1 MLSEIS
7 TELLIIFVLTLANGF
22 FAGSE
27 IAIVSAR
34 HSRLEPLAESGNRG
48 ARQAITLAESPDRF
62 LATVQIGISF
72 IGTFSAAFGGARMA
86 DLLAEWLATI
96 PVLAAY
102 ADSLSLLIIVLFI
115 TYLSLV
121 VGELVPKQLALIHAE
136 RYAVLS
142 APAMSVLSVAARPL
156 VAFLSG
162 SVSLVFR
169 LLGQSPTSENV
180 ITTEDIEYL
189 VREGK
194 ASGTVEA
201 GEAQLIH
208 RVFRFTDRPIKAVM
222 VPRSEIVAA
231 HMQMTLVEV
240 AELFIE
246 SGYSRL
252 PVYEGSLENVIG
264 ILHAKDIM
272 RFIANPETKV
282 NLHHLL
288 RPAPFVL
295 RNDHV
300 DDVMAQFRRTA
311 THIALVMDEY
321 GQVAG
326 LVTMEDLLEELVGE
340 IRDEYDEAEE
350 HPMVRREDGSWLVNG
365 LEAFDKVQ
373 DILHLP
379 DVPIEDRE
387 DFTTLAGLILYL
399 HKQVP
404 SVGETVTFGDF
415 ILEVVDMDGM
425 RIDKVLVRKKSED
438 Q

>member
-1 MLSEIS
+1 MLTEIG
-7 TELLIIFVLTLANGF
+7 TELVIIIVLITANGF

-34 HSRLEPLAESGNRG
+34 RSRLEPLAQSGNRG
-48 ARQAITLAESPDRF
+48 ARQAMALAESPHRF

-96 PVLAAY
+96 PSVAVY

-121 VGELVPKQLALIHAE
+121 IGELVPKQLALLHTE
-136 RYAVLS
+136 RYAMLA
-142 APAMSVLSVAARPL
+142 APVMSVLSAVARPL

-162 SVSLVFR
+162 SVNLVFR
-169 LLGQSPTSENV
+169 LLGQSPTGDNV
-180 ITTEDIEYL
+180 VTAEDIEYL

-208 RVFRFTDRPIKAVM
+208 RVFRFTDRPIKNVM
-222 VPRSEIVAA
+222 VPRSEIVAVST
-231 HMQMTLVEV
+231 QMSLVEV

-252 PVYEGSLENVIG
+252 PMMEGSLENVLG
-264 ILHAKDIM
+264 ILHAKDLM
-272 RFIANPETKV
+272 RFIAHPDTKI
-282 NLHHLL
+282 NLPHLL

-311 THIALVMDEY
+311 THIALVADEY

-340 IRDEYDEAEE
+340 IRDEYDDDEE
-350 HPMVRREDGSWLVNG
+350 QPVVRREDGSWLVNG

-373 DILHLP
+373 DLIGLP
-379 DVPIEDRE
+379 DVPAEDRD

-399 HKQVP
+399 LKKFP
-404 SVGETVTFGDF
+404 TVGETVTFGDF
-415 ILEVVDMDGM
+415 VLEVVDMDGK
-425 RIDKVLVRKKSED
+425 RIDKVLVRKKSG
-438 Q
+438 